1 MMAAQV
7 IRPARLLNRTA
18 HIVPGQLRVT
28 ELTFEVPLNHSNLAA
43 GNLKIFGRQVTK
55 HDTPIV
61 PRTDSELEE
70 YHRRPYLVYLEGGPG
85 FGNREPQD
93 HQLTKTALDR
103 GYTLLLLD
111 YRGTGLST
119 PINQPHLATLGGPQ
133 QQADYLKR
141 FRADSIV
148 QDAEA
153 VRLCLTADYPET
165 HKKWSIFGQSYGGF
179 VALTYLSQFPQ
190 GLREVFLTG
199 GLAPVRRTA
208 QEVYTALYKK
218 VIQRN
223 EAYYHKFPEDVER
236 VRKVAQYLDEK
247 SPRLPGGGEF
257 TVERLL
263 GIGLCL
269 GMNGGLDLIHSTI
282 LKLAMDIEQFGF
294 ITRAA
299 GAAFEGL
306 IPFDTN
312 PIYAVLHES
321 IYVNG
326 PGLASDWAAHRVGKT
341 LAESEPGLSWLS
353 SVPQALDHSSF
364 PSTNQQPLY
373 FSGEMVY
380 PAHFD
385 CYPELKDMKETA
397 ELLAKHDDWPRL
409 YDLDQLARNEVPVYA
424 ASYVEDMYVDAD
436 FARETAKA
444 VRGIKVFE
452 TNVMYHGALRAKTDE
467 VLGQLF
473 KLRDDTLD

>member
-7 IRPARLLNRTA
+7 IRPARLLSRTA

-28 ELTFEVPLNHSNLAA
+28 ELTFEVPLNHSNLSA

-61 PRTDSELEE
+61 PRADSDLEE

-148 QDAEA
+148 RDAEA

-199 GLAPVRRTA
+199 GLAPVKRTA

-223 EAYYHKFPEDVER
+223 EAYYRKFPEDVER

-247 SPRLPGGGEF
+247 SPLLPGGGEF

-321 IYVNG
+321 IYTNG

-353 SVPQALDHSSF
+353 SVPQALDCSSS
-364 PSTNQQPLY
+364 STNQQPLY

-397 ELLAKHDDWPRL
+397 ELLAKYDDWPRL

-444 VRGIKVFE
+444 VRGTKVFE

>member
-1 MMAAQV
+1 MMAAKA

-28 ELTFEVPLNHSNLAA
+28 ELTFEVPLNHSNPSV
-43 GNLKIFGRQVTK
+43 GSLKLFGRQVTK

-61 PRTDSELEE
+61 PRADSEQEE
-70 YHRRPYLVYLEGGPG
+70 FYRKPYLVYLEGGPG
-85 FGNREPQD
+85 FGNKEPQD
-93 HQLTKTALDR
+93 HQLTKTALDK

-133 QQADYLKR
+133 EQANYLKH

-148 QDAEA
+148 RDAEA
-153 VRLCLTADYPET
+153 VRLCLTSGYPES

-199 GLAPVRRTA
+199 GLAPVKRTA
-208 QEVYTALYKK
+208 EEVYTALYKK

-223 EAYYHKFPEDVER
+223 EAYYRKFPEDVER
-236 VRKVAQYLDEK
+236 VRQVAKYLQEK
-247 SPRLPGGGEF
+247 SPLLPGGGEF

-269 GMNGGLDLIHSTI
+269 GMNGGLDLIHSNI
-282 LKLAMDIEQFGF
+282 LKMTMDLDQFGF

-321 IYVNG
+321 IYTNG
-326 PGLASDWAAHRVGKT
+326 PDRASDWAAHRVGKA
-341 LAESEPGLSWLS
+341 LSESEPGLSWLS
-353 SVPQALDHSSF
+353 PVGKALSAD
-364 PSTNQQPLY
+364 TTKPLY

-380 PAHFD
+380 PSHFD
-385 CYPELKDMKETA
+385 CYPELKDMRETA
-397 ELLAKHDDWPRL
+397 EILAKCDDWPQL
-409 YDLDQLARNEVPVYA
+409 YDLDQLSRNEVPVYA

-444 VRGIKVFE
+444 VKGTKVFE
-452 TNVMYHGALRAKTDE
+452 TNVMYHGALRAKTEE
-467 VLGQLF
+467 VLRQLF

>member
-1 MMAAQV
+1 M
-7 IRPARLLNRTA
+7 
-18 HIVPGQLRVT
+18 
-28 ELTFEVPLNHSNLAA
+28 PLNHSNLSA
-43 GNLKIFGRQVTK
+43 GSLKLFGRQVTK
-55 HDTPIV
+55 HETPIV
-61 PRTDSELEE
+61 PRTNSEQDE
-70 YHRRPYLVYLEGGPG
+70 YNRKPYLVYLEGGPG
-85 FGNREPQD
+85 FGNKEPQD
-93 HQLTKTALDR
+93 HNLTKTALDK

-133 QQADYLKR
+133 EQADYLKH

-148 QDAEA
+148 RDAEA

-199 GLAPVRRTA
+199 GLAPVKRTA
-208 QEVYTALYKK
+208 EEVYTALYKK
-218 VIQRN
+218 VVQRN
-223 EAYYHKFPEDVER
+223 EAYYRKFPEDVER
-236 VRKVAQYLDEK
+236 VRKVARYLKENPT
-247 SPRLPGGGEF
+247 SLPGGGEL

-263 GIGLCL
+263 GMGLCL

-282 LKLAMDIEQFGF
+282 LKMAMDIEQFGF

-299 GAAFEGL
+299 GASFEGSV
-306 IPFDTN
+306 PFDTA
-312 PIYAVLHES
+312 PIYAILHES

-326 PGLASDWAAHRVGKT
+326 SAHGASNWAAYRVGKK
-341 LAESEPGLSWLS
+341 LAAESEPGLSWLS
-353 SVPQALDHSSF
+353 SAVVNDDEALSSADT
-364 PSTNQQPLY
+364 TNDKPLY

-380 PAHFD
+380 PAHFS
-385 CYPELKDMKETA
+385 CYPELKDMRQTA
-397 ELLAKHDDWPRL
+397 EILAAYDQWPEL

-436 FARETAKA
+436 FARETARA
-444 VRGIKVFE
+444 VKGTKVFE
-452 TNVMYHGALRAKTDE
+452 TNVMYHGALRAKTEE

>member
-7 IRPARLLNRTA
+7 IRPARLLSRTA
-18 HIVPGQLRVT
+18 HILRVT
-28 ELTFEVPLNHSNLAA
+28 ELTFEVPLNHSNLSA

-148 QDAEA
+148 RDAEA
-153 VRLCLTADYPET
+153 VRLCLTADHPET

-199 GLAPVRRTA
+199 GLAPVKRTA

-223 EAYYHKFPEDVER
+223 EAYYRKFPEDVER
-236 VRKVAQYLDEK
+236 VRKVAQYLDEE
-247 SPRLPGGGEF
+247 SPLLPGGGEF

-306 IPFDTN
+306 VPFDTN

-321 IYVNG
+321 IYTNG
-326 PGLASDWAAHRVGKT
+326 PGLASDWAAHGVGKT

-353 SVPQALDHSSF
+353 SVPQALDYSSSSS
-364 PSTNQQPLY
+364 STNQQPLY

-397 ELLAKHDDWPRL
+397 ELLAKYDDWPRL

-444 VRGIKVFE
+444 VRGTKVFE